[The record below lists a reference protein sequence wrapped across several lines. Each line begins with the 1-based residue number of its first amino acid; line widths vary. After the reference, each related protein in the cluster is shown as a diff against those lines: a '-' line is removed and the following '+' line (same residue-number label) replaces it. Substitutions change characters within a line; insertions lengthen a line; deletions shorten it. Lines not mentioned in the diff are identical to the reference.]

1 MKCDTLAALALQ
13 LTWSDLRMDVARG
26 FQAVVTTSEV
36 FQSYEE
42 RETMQVLLEPRFFAS
57 NGFGKKRHRVSQEDY
72 HELLQRLRTLA
83 AVVEGN
89 APVEERSAA
98 GLEMIEC
105 HERAQQAFQQ
115 MDFEVKSMGPL
126 GAALSGKL
134 QLEVHWIKGK
144 LCGKILQCKER
155 IQAGDA
161 SLQERAIC
169 KDPLGSLF
177 SVCRTLVRNI
187 QARLQREGLLSG
199 MTQDEEKAERDSSNR
214 LRAGARRLEDSRRTA
229 LEAEASNW
237 QWEPCDDVGLPVTF
251 KQLWFA
257 VRGGGG
263 GTYGIVTSVYYQLH
277 EQVNQQ
283 LEMDYHAGGLA
294 VGRDSIFHNEG
305 SDRSGGSRK
314 DDVEEERAKVQGQG
328 FHTAAHMVEAPDDDE
343 GFEKVADAPEKRK
356 KEEEKASS

>member
-36 FQSYEE
+36 FQSYE
-42 RETMQVLLEPRFFAS
+42 
-57 NGFGKKRHRVSQEDY
+57 EDY

-134 QLEVHWIKGK
+134 
-144 LCGKILQCKER
+144 KEYK
-155 IQAGDA
+155 
-161 SLQERAIC
+161 QEMLA
-169 KDPLGSLF
+169 
-177 SVCRTLVRNI
+177 CRTLVRNI

-229 LEAEASNW
+229 LEAEA
-237 QWEPCDDVGLPVTF
+237 VGLNVM
-251 KQLWFA
+251 
-257 VRGGGG
+257 
-263 GTYGIVTSVYYQLH
+263 SELH
-277 EQVNQQ
+277 DQ
-283 LEMDYHAGGLA
+283 
-294 VGRDSIFHNEG
+294 RDSLKRTKGHVGDVDGHLGTSKMFLTLM
-305 SDRSGGSRK
+305 SR
-314 DDVEEERAKVQGQG
+314 RVQSNQ
-328 FHTAAHMVEAPDDDE
+328 AMVWCLAIVL
-343 GFEKVADAPEKRK
+343 FVVLVFLIYLKIQKLMAFLR
-356 KEEEKASS
+356 